1 MTVMYCIFM
10 VYLLYI
16 LTNKQ
21 DMGLKITAS
30 ALNNYVSKYIF
41 FTLVLAAVK
50 NKKKT
55 IVDDK
60 R

>member
-1 MTVMYCIFM
+1 
-10 VYLLYI
+10 
-16 LTNKQ
+16 
-21 DMGLKITAS
+21 MGLKITAS

-41 FTLVLAAVK
+41 FTLILAAVK
-50 NKKKT
+50 NKNKT

>member
-1 MTVMYCIFM
+1 
-10 VYLLYI
+10 
-16 LTNKQ
+16 
-21 DMGLKITAS
+21 MGLKITAS